1 MPETTKDNLEERNLI
16 TEQMIEQGEP
26 LKISKNLNKGD
37 LEYLDWVRR
46 RDNGKLLQMSGWH
59 GEWEQ

>member
-1 MPETTKDNLEERNLI
+1 MYQTTQIKKEEVKLI
-16 TEQMIEQGEP
+16 TEQKIEQSKP
-26 LKISKNLNKGD
+26 IAISKKLNKGD

-59 GEWEQ
+59 G